1 MIRTFKF
8 VNVTYVA
15 IVEGK
20 IIENTIKIVYKNNK
34 QVKKQVK
41 DMLGEV
47 IIKSISAPEIRVFKM
62 DDYEFLKEAT
72 EVTAEEAAEEA
83 TEEG

>member
-15 IVEGK
+15 IINGE
-20 IIENTIKIVYKNNK
+20 ITENTIKIVYKNNK
-34 QVKKQVK
+34 QVKKQIK
-41 DMLGEV
+41 DMLGDV
-47 IIKSISAPEIRVFKM
+47 LIKSISAPEIRVFKM
-62 DDYEFLKEAT
+62 DDYDFLKEAT
-72 EVTAEEAAEEA
+72 EVAAEEA

>member
-15 IVEGK
+15 IVDGEITK
-20 IIENTIKIVYKNNK
+20 NTIKIVYKNNK

-41 DMLGEV
+41 DMLGDV
-47 IIKSISAPEIRVFKM
+47 LIKSISAPEIRVFKM
-62 DDYEFLKEAT
+62 DDYDFLKEAM
-72 EVTAEEAAEEA
+72 EVSAEEAAEGA